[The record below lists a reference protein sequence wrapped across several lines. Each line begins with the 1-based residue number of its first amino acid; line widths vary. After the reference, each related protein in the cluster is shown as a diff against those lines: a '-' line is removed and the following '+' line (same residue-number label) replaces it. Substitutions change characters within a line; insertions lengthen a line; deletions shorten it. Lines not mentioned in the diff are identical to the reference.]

1 MPRRRFNWRLWLI
14 LTHRWLGI
22 ALGIM
27 FVIWSVSGIVLMY
40 SGIPHLSAGERL
52 DRLPPL
58 DLSTATIGPAEAVT
72 STPGDPFRLR
82 VSMLGDRPVYRIN
95 TGHVFGRWTLV
106 FADTGETL
114 EPLDKQAA
122 LDWLAFNVPEARE
135 SITHAEF
142 LESPDTYTHSPALQ
156 THMPMHRISLNDAK
170 GTEYYVSANSGEAVM
185 KTDRVTRALGISGYF
200 LHTLFFFRQ
209 QSWWSPLL
217 NWLSWVGIAMCVA
230 GVAVGILRFGIKKRF
245 KHRGV
250 PSRSP
255 YVGLVKWHH
264 YAGLIFGLAVVIWM
278 FSGLVSLSA
287 IGGIRETLYTPDQ
300 IAAGARSVQGE
311 GARIDFSPLTLASVR
326 AAADALGRFF
336 EVKELELINF
346 NGEPYFISY
355 RSPTADELAD
365 WPSKSAFDFITPT
378 LVQERAIVSA
388 ITPHD
393 GAFTKFS
400 EKELR
405 SAAATAMPGFDI
417 TESAWLEEYDDY
429 YYDVLPSFD
438 LGLPRAAKTLPVL
451 RLKFDDPEETWLYL
465 TPSHGQMLKAERLDR
480 RNRWGYYGLHAFDF
494 ATIYSRRPLW
504 DLVVLTLLIGVT
516 VLGATTLWPMVK
528 RLGRHSNRL
537 LRKIYG

>member
-1 MPRRRFNWRLWLI
+1 MRRLRFNWRLWLI

-40 SGIPHLSAGERL
+40 SGIPHLTAGERL

-58 DLSTATIGPAEAVT
+58 DLSAATVSPAQALD

-82 VSMLGDRPVYRIN
+82 ISMHGDRPVYRIN
-95 TGHVFGRWTLV
+95 TGRVFGRWTLV
-106 FADTGETL
+106 FADAGETL

-122 LDWLAFNVPEARE
+122 LDWLAGSVPEARE
-135 SITHAEF
+135 SMTYDAF

-156 THMPMHRISLNDAK
+156 THMPMHRISLNDSK

-209 QSWWSPLL
+209 QRWWSALL
-217 NWLSWVGIAMCVA
+217 HWLSWVGIAMCVL
-230 GVAVGILRFGIKKRF
+230 GVALGILRFGIKRRF

-255 YVGLVKWHH
+255 YVGLMKWHH

-287 IGGIRETLYTPDQ
+287 IGGIQETLYTREQ

-311 GARIDFSPLTLASVR
+311 GAPIDFSPLTLASVR
-326 AAADALGRFF
+326 TAADVLGRSFQ
-336 EVKELELINF
+336 VKELELINF
-346 NGEPYFISY
+346 SGLPYFISY
-355 RSPTADELAD
+355 RSPTADELEH
-365 WPSKSAFDFITPT
+365 WPSRSAFDFITPT
-378 LVQERAIVSA
+378 LEQERALVSA
-388 ITPHD
+388 TSPGD

-400 EKELR
+400 ENELR
-405 SAAATAMPGFDI
+405 AVRRSGRDMALSHPVARPDPQGRTARQTQPLGLLRIACLRLRRDLFAPAALGHPRVDSTRRRDRSRRNYLVANGEAPGPSLAPGFRKD
-417 TESAWLEEYDDY
+417 S
-429 YYDVLPSFD
+429 
-438 LGLPRAAKTLPVL
+438 RPV
-451 RLKFDDPEETWLYL
+451 
-465 TPSHGQMLKAERLDR
+465 GQ
-480 RNRWGYYGLHAFDF
+480 NR
-494 ATIYSRRPLW
+494 
-504 DLVVLTLLIGVT
+504 
-516 VLGATTLWPMVK
+516 
-528 RLGRHSNRL
+528 
-537 LRKIYG
+537 